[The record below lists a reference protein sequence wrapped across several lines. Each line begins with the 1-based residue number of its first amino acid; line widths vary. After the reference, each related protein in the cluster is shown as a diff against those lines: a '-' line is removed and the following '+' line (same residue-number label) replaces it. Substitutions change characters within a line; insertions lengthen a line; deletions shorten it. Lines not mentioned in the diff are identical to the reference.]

1 MSKIS
6 RLGILLLAGLLLLG
20 IVVPTVSHAANPAV
34 DPATVVQNLA
44 GAAIR
49 IARDQTLN
57 QAQQHTAFYQLF
69 VEHFDMSTV
78 GRFVLAQD
86 WNRTSAAQKR
96 QFEDVFPKFMIA
108 NYASRFQYFGA
119 DTLTIQGVNIF
130 KTGQAAV
137 ASTIQ
142 RAGAPGIN
150 VSWRLHQVDGHWRVV
165 DVVVEGFSMVITHR
179 REFSF
184 VIEQSGVRGLLR
196 ALAKKTEGFSGCPAT
211 QSC

>member
-1 MSKIS
+1 MSTAGRFS
-6 RLGILLLAGLLLLG
+6 VLLFAGLLLVG
-20 IVVPTVSHAANPAV
+20 ISGPSPARAANAAA
-34 DPATVVQNLA
+34 DPAAVVQQLA
-44 GAAIR
+44 GSAIR

-57 QAQQHTAFYQLF
+57 QAQQHAAFYRLF

-86 WNRTSAAQKR
+86 WNRTSAKQKR

-119 DTLTIQGVNIF
+119 DTLTIQGVNVF

-142 RAGAPGIN
+142 RAGQPGIN
-150 VSWRLHQVDGHWRVV
+150 VSWRLHQVDGQWRVV

-196 ALAKKTEGFSGCPAT
+196 SLAKKTEGFSGCPAT